1 MFILCHYYGKSCY
14 SCFSSWSSWLK
25 ETMPPMKEDSNEI
38 SLLLSSWLRNTR
50 SPLLHSQAQ
59 CCSGET
65 GIGLRV
71 FDMLFFFFFAF
82 FFLQSD
88 QFRSAHLDLTY
99 LPNSR
104 LREDGN
110 KQINKENL
118 TLKLGNFMSL
128 VLSQNYRSK
137 FCSKKSS

>member
-1 MFILCHYYGKSCY
+1 MRSVYYLVHDLEIHAALS
-14 SCFSSWSSWLK
+14 FTLRHSSDK
-25 ETMPPMKEDSNEI
+25 
-38 SLLLSSWLRNTR
+38 
-50 SPLLHSQAQ
+50 

-71 FDMLFFFFFAF
+71 FDMLFYFFAF

-118 TLKLGNFMSL
+118 TFETRQFHVPSVTTKL
-128 VLSQNYRSK
+128 
-137 FCSKKSS
+137 